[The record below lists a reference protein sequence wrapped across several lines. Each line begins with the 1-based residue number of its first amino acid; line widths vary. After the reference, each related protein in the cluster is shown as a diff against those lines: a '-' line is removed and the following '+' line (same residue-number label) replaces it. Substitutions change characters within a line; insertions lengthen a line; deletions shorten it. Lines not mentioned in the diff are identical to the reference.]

1 MSATSVDV
9 IRWGRER
16 ARTGSWRGDRQ
27 VAFLAP
33 VPDAPLPSA
42 DFLRR
47 CLTVLAERGFNRVV
61 TAALSPLEQG
71 GFLAA
76 GFEVTEELHL
86 LAIDLDGLP
95 PVPADLALAR
105 VRWNQRDE
113 ILAIDQ
119 AAFSPFWQFDE
130 QGLADALRATPRTR
144 FRAALAPP
152 DDARRFAGYA
162 ICGRSGSRG
171 FVQRLAVLPDFQRR
185 GLGRGLLLDGLNWM
199 RRRGVARAV
208 VNTQLDNAPALSLY
222 LETGF
227 RREPSGLSV
236 LSAGLR

>member
-1 MSATSVDV
+1 
-9 IRWGRER
+9 
-16 ARTGSWRGDRQ
+16 
-27 VAFLAP
+27 
-33 VPDAPLPSA
+33 
-42 DFLRR
+42 
-47 CLTVLAERGFNRVV
+47 
-61 TAALSPLEQG
+61 
-71 GFLAA
+71 
-76 GFEVTEELHL
+76 
-86 LAIDLDGLP
+86 
-95 PVPADLALAR
+95 

-130 QGLADALRATPRTR
+130 QGLSDALRATPRTR
-144 FRAALAPP
+144 FRAGLTPP

-185 GLGRGLLLDGLNWM
+185 GLGRGMLLDGLNWM

-208 VNTQLDNAPALSLY
+208 VNTQLDNAAALSLY

-227 RREPSGLSV
+227 QREPSGLSV